1 MTADG
6 FVMPQYVLDRV
17 MAKRGKLHVFDAL
30 QPERT
35 AFAVIDMQNAFV
47 KGKVKADTA
56 LAVMPTINALA
67 AKVRELGGQVAWVQL
82 QAGDADGNSVAE
94 LYHKYFFTEK
104 GADGHRSSLTPGE
117 WGYEVCDELDVQDGD
132 IRAWKTRHSAFVPGH
147 GNLHERLQAAGIEN
161 LLIGGTVTNFCCET
175 TGRDAMMLD
184 YRAVMVSD
192 CCAARFPE
200 DHSAGLTTFFQSF
213 GDVYSAEEVIDVL
226 KQGKELQSST

>member
-1 MTADG
+1 MTSDQ
-6 FVMPQYVLDRV
+6 FQMPQYVIDRV
-17 MAKRGKLHVFDAL
+17 MAKRGRLHVFDAL
-30 QPERT
+30 RPENT

-56 LAVMPTINALA
+56 LAVMPTINSLA
-67 AKVRELGGQVAWVQL
+67 KRVRELGGRVAWVQL
-82 QAGDADGNSVAE
+82 QAGDQDGNSIAQ
-94 LYHKYFFTEK
+94 LYHKYFFNEK
-104 GADGHRSSLTPGE
+104 GAAGHRDSLTPGE
-117 WGYEVCDELDVQDGD
+117 WGYEVCEELDVRDED
-132 IRAWKTRHSAFVPGH
+132 IRAWKSRHSAFVPGH
-147 GNLHERLQAAGIEN
+147 GDLHDKLQEAGIEN

-213 GDVYSAEEVIDVL
+213 GDVYTAAEAIAVL
-226 KQGKELQSST
+226 QKGKELDAST